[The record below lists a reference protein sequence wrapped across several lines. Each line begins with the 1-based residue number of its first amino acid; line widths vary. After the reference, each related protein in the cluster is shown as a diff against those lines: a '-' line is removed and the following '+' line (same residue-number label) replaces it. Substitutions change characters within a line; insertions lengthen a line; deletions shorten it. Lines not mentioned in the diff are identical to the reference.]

1 VQIIRTYPAK
11 RPPYPFAPEG
21 ERSIGRAYRKA
32 VRRARKLVYVEDQY
46 LWSENWADAMASALR
61 GEPELHLI
69 AVIPRFAER
78 GGLISANA
86 ENIGRH
92 RVLETLRNAGG
103 DRVAVYDL
111 ENAHGTPIYI
121 HAKVCV
127 IDDVWM
133 EVGSD
138 NLNRRSWTHDSELSC
153 AVLDTTYDEREPLD
167 PADLGDR
174 ARVLPR
180 NTRLRLWREHLGRDD
195 DDDVDLVDFDSGFG
209 AWSAAA
215 AELDA
220 WHRDGRHGP
229 RPPGQARFHE
239 PERVP
244 EKHRRWAHTF
254 HELFV
259 DPDGRPR
266 HLRRADRI

>member
-1 VQIIRTYPAK
+1 
-11 RPPYPFAPEG
+11 
-21 ERSIGRAYRKA
+21 
-32 VRRARKLVYVEDQY
+32 
-46 LWSENWADAMASALR
+46 
-61 GEPELHLI
+61 
-69 AVIPRFAER
+69 
-78 GGLISANA
+78 
-86 ENIGRH
+86 
-92 RVLETLRNAGG
+92 
-103 DRVAVYDL
+103 L
-111 ENAHGTPIYI
+111 ENVHGTPIYI

-167 PADLGDR
+167 PARLGDR

-180 NTRLRLWREHLGRDD
+180 HTRLRLWREHLGRDEA
-195 DDDVDLVDFDSGFG
+195 DDVDLVDFNSGFD
-209 AWSAAA
+209 AWRAAA

-220 WHRDGRHGP
+220 WHRTRRHGP
-229 RPPGQARFHE
+229 RPPGHARFHE
-239 PERVP
+239 PEHVP
-244 EKHRRWAHTF
+244 EKHRGWSHAF
-254 HELFV
+254 HQLFV

>member
-1 VQIIRTYPAK
+1 
-11 RPPYPFAPEG
+11 
-21 ERSIGRAYRKA
+21 
-32 VRRARKLVYVEDQY
+32 
-46 LWSENWADAMASALR
+46 
-61 GEPELHLI
+61 
-69 AVIPRFAER
+69 
-78 GGLISANA
+78 
-86 ENIGRH
+86 
-92 RVLETLRNAGG
+92 
-103 DRVAVYDL
+103 L
-111 ENAHGTPIYI
+111 ENVHGNPIYI

-180 NTRLRLWREHLGRDD
+180 NTRLRLWREHLGRNDG
-195 DDDVDLVDFDSGFG
+195 DDVDLVDFAAGFDT
-209 AWSAAA
+209 WSAAA
-215 AELDA
+215 AALDA
-220 WHRDGRHGP
+220 WDRNGRHGP
-229 RPPGQARFHE
+229 RPPGHARPHQ
-239 PERVP
+239 PEHVP
-244 EKHRRWAHTF
+244 EKHRWWSHTF
-254 HELFV
+254 HRLFV